1 MERNKITL
9 TDKQVLR
16 IVNDIEVGYLQDG
29 FQDDK
34 KGYIHRYNLCK
45 SLLKQA
51 GFKLDRFIVQNDP
64 KNCKY

>member
-16 IVNDIEVGYLQDG
+16 IVNDIEVGYLHDG

-34 KGYIHRYNLCK
+34 KAYIHRYNLCK

-51 GFKLDRFIVQNDP
+51 GFKVDRFIDHIDP